1 MNKRALPHFP
11 ASFFGT
17 KELGCLIRN
26 TRKAR
31 GMKQSDL
38 AIQTNTSRCFIS
50 EVENG
55 KETAQVGKIFL
66 LLRLLDL
73 GVQLVDLRQA
83 GEVKK
88 TEHA

>member
-1 MNKRALPHFP
+1 MNTRALPHFP
-11 ASFFGT
+11 ASFFGAR
-17 KELGCLIRN
+17 ELGRLIRN

-31 GMKQSDL
+31 GLKQSEL
-38 AIQTNTSRCFIS
+38 AVLTNTSRCFIS

-73 GVQLVDLRQA
+73 GVQLVDLRKA
-83 GEVKK
+83 GEAKEA
-88 TEHA
+88 EHA

>member
-1 MNKRALPHFP
+1 MNKKTLPHFP
-11 ASFFGT
+11 ASFFGM
-17 KELGCLIRN
+17 KALGRLIRN

-31 GMKQSDL
+31 GMKQSEL
-38 AIQTNTSRCFIS
+38 ATLTNTSRCFIS

-55 KETAQVGKIFL
+55 KETAQVGKIFI

-73 GVQLVDLRQA
+73 GVQLVDLRKTS
-83 GEVKK
+83 ENKE